1 MSEKTIFK
9 PRPGGRSQAEPVAA
23 PQAKPTHG
31 NAVPKPGMGFP
42 AADDNNTLF
51 VQPQNKA
58 LTQTILTIGANPL
71 VEHAGMIFSL
81 INQIKVNAE
90 YEKVDILHGQCV
102 DMVDKYERQLH
113 ALKYDN
119 KLSGKTETTDNKLID
134 AAKFCVCAFID
145 ETVMSMPWGRNSAW
159 AQNSLQSH
167 FYHKT
172 FGGEHFYTLLDESVA
187 NIIEMVHVVELQY
200 LCLSLGYQGKYRVTQ
215 NAEHLIESLRDN
227 LARALQTHHGR
238 RDKRLSDNLHV
249 NNASSEKSKL
259 ELPIW
264 VTVSLAGALLAASFI
279 GLRFDV
285 NEQADLAYQ
294 QVLDLVDRKPEVSAA
309 VSASSL
315 TLKLEQLL
323 HTEIGRNIIVVQE
336 LSDRIRI
343 RLISADLFASGSEKV
358 NPIYQPIIRKIA
370 RTLESTQ
377 GQLLITGHTDKQQIV
392 TSRYPSNWHLSLARA
407 TSIADVLAKD
417 TGLGGR
423 LLPEGRGSSEPISD
437 MSANTHSDS
446 LALNRRVEIDILR

>member
-9 PRPGGRSQAEPVAA
+9 PRPGGRSQPA
-23 PQAKPTHG
+23 PAVSNSVGNG
-31 NAVPKPGMGFP
+31 NAVPKPGI
-42 AADDNNTLF
+42 ATAEENTLF

-58 LTQTILTIGANPL
+58 LNQTILTIGANPL
-71 VEHAGMIFSL
+71 IEHAGLILSL
-81 INQIKVNAE
+81 INQIKVNIE
-90 YEKVDILHGQCV
+90 YEKVDVLHGQCV
-102 DMVDKYERQLH
+102 SMVDKYERQLH

-145 ETVMSMPWGRNSAW
+145 ETVMTMPWGRNSAW

-167 FYHKT
+167 FYHQT

-187 NIIEMVHVVELQY
+187 NMVEMADIVELQY
-200 LCLSLGYQGKYRVTQ
+200 LCLSLGYQGKYRVTK
-215 NAEHLIESLRDN
+215 NAEQLIESLRDKLG
-227 LARALQTHHGR
+227 LALKNHHGR
-238 RDKRLSDNLHV
+238 KEKRLSDNLQV
-249 NNASSEKSKL
+249 IEVGGEKAKF

-264 VTVSLAGALLAASFI
+264 VTASIAGALLVASFI
-279 GLRFDV
+279 GLRLEV
-285 NEQADLAYQ
+285 NEQADLVYQ
-294 QVLDLVDRKPEVSAA
+294 QVLDLVDRQPEVSAA

-323 HTEIGRNIIVVQE
+323 QTEIMRNIVVVQE

-343 RLISADLFASGSEKV
+343 RITSSDLFASGSDQI
-358 NPIYQPIIRKIA
+358 NPAYQPIIRKIA

-377 GQLLITGHTDKQQIV
+377 GQILITGHTDKQQIIS
-392 TSRYPSNWHLSLARA
+392 SRYPSNWHLSLARA

-417 TGLGGR
+417 TRLGGR
-423 LLPEGRGSSEPISD
+423 LLPEGRGSSEPLAVETTFSQD
-437 MSANTHSDS
+437 QH
-446 LALNRRVEIDILR
+446 ALNRRVEIDILR